1 MSLTTQTRKRLPTI
15 KTSILEGLN
24 RDQIAAKLNVTEK
37 TIDRDYKAWVNS
49 EDFETWL
56 KEEWVRLHNIILHE
70 DPTEAYRQI
79 SKLVGMMVTRKI
91 KKKEEIEVREIKL
104 QWNLNTNDTVQTAQG
119 TE

>member
-56 KEEWVRLHNIILHE
+56 KEEWLRLHNIILKE
-70 DPTEAYRQI
+70 NPTEAYRQI
-79 SKLVGMMVTRKI
+79 SRLVGMMVTRKLE
-91 KKKEEIEVREIKL
+91 KKEWYMGLEKIELSWEKENGQV
-104 QWNLNTNDTVQTAQG
+104 
-119 TE
+119 